1 MPVEFLGMGAT
12 NDGTETHSRSGP
24 AFDPEYTVALARA
37 HEETGW
43 DRVLTAYGSGSPDP
57 AQGAALI
64 ACSTERLQVLVA
76 HRPNVSY
83 PTFAAKTIAT
93 LDVISGG
100 RTTVHVITG
109 GNDHEQQREGD
120 ILPKDRRYDRTREAI
135 QIFKKAWTAREPF
148 DFEGEHYRFSD
159 FVLDVEPVQK
169 PRPRISFG
177 GSSAAAYKVGAE
189 EADIYA
195 LWGEPLAGTADQIR
209 TITELAAAAGRP
221 APTFQVA
228 FRPILGRTEEEAW
241 EKAYATVARIQE
253 RTKGGAQLTRRHKLS
268 DPENSGSQ
276 RLLAVAEQGE
286 RHDRALWT
294 VTAKATGGAGNS
306 TALVGTPET
315 VAAALLDYYDL
326 GVRILSARGYDL
338 LEDAREF
345 GREVIPLVR
354 AEVAK
359 RDAEQRASTPDQR
372 RSSRQAIH
380 SFTRPR
386 S

>member
-37 HEETGW
+37 HEESGW

-57 AQGAALI
+57 GQAAALI
-64 ACSTERLQVLVA
+64 ACRTERLQVLVA

-93 LDVISGG
+93 LDAISGG

-120 ILPKDRRYDRTREAI
+120 TLPKDRRYDRTREAI
-135 QIFKKAWTAREPF
+135 QIFKKAWTSREPF
-148 DFEGEHYRFSD
+148 DFHGEHYRFTD

-177 GSSAAAYKVGAE
+177 GSSPAAYQVGAE

-195 LWGEPLAGTADQIR
+195 LWGEPLAGTAEQIR
-209 TITELAAAAGRP
+209 AITELAAAAGRP
-221 APTFQVA
+221 APAFQVA

-241 EKAYATVARIQE
+241 EKAYATVARIQD
-253 RTKGGAQLTRRHKLS
+253 RTKGGTAQLTRRHKLT
-268 DPENSGSQ
+268 DPENAGSQ

-338 LEDAREF
+338 LEDAKEF

-354 AEVAK
+354 AEVAR
-359 RDAEQRASTPDQR
+359 RDAEQRASVP
-372 RSSRQAIH
+372 A
-380 SFTRPR
+380 
-386 S
+386 

>member
-1 MPVEFLGMGAT
+1 M
-12 NDGTETHSRSGP
+12 
-24 AFDPEYTVALARA
+24 ARA
-37 HEETGW
+37 HESYGR
-43 DRVLTAYGSGSPDP
+43 DRGLTAYGRGSPDP
-57 AQGAALI
+57 APAAPLI
-64 ACSTERLQVLVA
+64 ACRTERLQLLVA

-93 LDVISGG
+93 LDAISGG
-100 RTTVHVITG
+100 RTTIHVITG

-120 ILPKDRRYDRTREAI
+120 TLPKDRRYDRTREAI
-135 QIFKKAWTAREPF
+135 QILKKAWTEREPF
-148 DFEGEHYRFSD
+148 DFHGEHYRFTD
-159 FVLDVEPVQK
+159 FVLDVEPLQK

-177 GSSAAAYKVGAE
+177 GSSQAAYRVGAE

-195 LWGEPLAGTADQIR
+195 LWGEPLAGTAEQIR

-253 RTKGGAQLTRRHKLS
+253 RTKGGVPPPRRHKLTG
-268 DPENSGSQ
+268 PENAGSQ
-276 RLLAVAEQGE
+276 RLLAIAEQGE

-294 VTAKATGGAGNS
+294 VTAKVTGGAGNS

-315 VAAALLDYYDL
+315 VAAALMDYYDL

-338 LEDAREF
+338 LEDAKEF

-359 RDAEQRASTPDQR
+359 RDAEQRASVP
-372 RSSRQAIH
+372 A
-380 SFTRPR
+380 
-386 S
+386 

>member
-1 MPVEFLGMGAT
+1 MPVEFLGIGAT
-12 NDGTETHSRSGP
+12 NDGTETHPRSGP
-24 AFDPEYTVALARA
+24 AFDPAYTLELARA

-43 DRVLTAYGSGSPDP
+43 DRVLTAYSSGSADP
-57 AQGAALI
+57 AQAAAYI
-64 ACSTERLQVLVA
+64 ADHTDRLQLLLA

-83 PTFAAKTIAT
+83 PTFTAKTVAT
-93 LDVISGG
+93 LDQMSGG
-100 RTTVHVITG
+100 RLTLHVITG

-120 ILPKDRRYDRTREAI
+120 VLPKDQRYARTREAI
-135 QIFKKAWTAREPF
+135 QIMKRAWTEFEPF
-148 DFEGEHYRFSD
+148 DFHGEHYSFDD

-177 GSSAAAYKVGAE
+177 GSSEAAYRVGAE

-195 LWGEPLAGTADQIR
+195 LWGEPLVGTAEQIA
-209 TITELAAAAGRP
+209 TITQLAKEAGRP

-241 EKAYATVARIQE
+241 EKAYATVAKIQE
-253 RTKGGAQLTRRHKLS
+253 RTAGGRQLTRRHRLT
-268 DPENSGSQ
+268 DPENAGSQ
-276 RLLAVAEQGE
+276 RLLAIAEQGE

-294 VTAKATGGAGNS
+294 VTAAATGGAGNS

-315 VAAALLDYYDL
+315 VAAALMDYYDL

-338 LEDAREF
+338 VADAREF

-354 AEVAK
+354 AEVAR
-359 RDAEQRASTPDQR
+359 RDAA
-372 RSSRQAIH
+372 
-380 SFTRPR
+380 
-386 S
+386 

>member
-12 NDGTETHSRSGP
+12 NDGTETHPRSGP

-57 AQGAALI
+57 AQGATLI
-64 ACSTERLQVLVA
+64 ACRTERLQVLVA

-120 ILPKDRRYDRTREAI
+120 TLPKDQRYARTREAI
-135 QIFKKAWTAREPF
+135 QIYKRAWTEREPF
-148 DFEGEHYRFSD
+148 DFHGEHYSFDD
-159 FVLDVEPVQK
+159 FVLDVEPAQR
-169 PRPRISFG
+169 PRPQISFG
-177 GSSAAAYKVGAE
+177 GSSPAAYRVGAE

-195 LWGEPLAGTADQIR
+195 LWGEPLAGSAEQIA
-209 TITELAAAAGRP
+209 TITDLARAAGRE
-221 APTFQVA
+221 APRFQVA

-241 EKAYATVARIQE
+241 EKAYATVARIQD
-253 RTKGGAQLTRRHKLS
+253 RTKGGAPLTRRHRLT
-268 DPENSGSQ
+268 DPENAGSQ

-294 VTAKATGGAGNS
+294 VTAQATGGAGNS

-338 LEDAREF
+338 LEDAKEF

-354 AEVAK
+354 AEVAR
-359 RDAEQRASTPDQR
+359 RDTYATAV
-372 RSSRQAIH
+372 
-380 SFTRPR
+380 
-386 S
+386 

>member
-12 NDGTETHSRSGP
+12 NDGTETRPRSGP
-24 AFDPEYTVALARA
+24 AFDPEFTVALARA

-64 ACSTERLQVLVA
+64 ACRTERLQVLVA

-120 ILPKDRRYDRTREAI
+120 TLPKDRRYDRTREAI
-135 QIFKKAWTAREPF
+135 QIFKKAWTSREPF
-148 DFEGEHYRFSD
+148 DFHGAHYRFSD

-195 LWGEPLAGTADQIR
+195 LWG
-209 TITELAAAAGRP
+209 
-221 APTFQVA
+221 
-228 FRPILGRTEEEAW
+228 
-241 EKAYATVARIQE
+241 
-253 RTKGGAQLTRRHKLS
+253 
-268 DPENSGSQ
+268 
-276 RLLAVAEQGE
+276 
-286 RHDRALWT
+286 
-294 VTAKATGGAGNS
+294 
-306 TALVGTPET
+306 
-315 VAAALLDYYDL
+315 
-326 GVRILSARGYDL
+326 
-338 LEDAREF
+338 
-345 GREVIPLVR
+345 
-354 AEVAK
+354 
-359 RDAEQRASTPDQR
+359 
-372 RSSRQAIH
+372 
-380 SFTRPR
+380 
-386 S
+386 

>member
-1 MPVEFLGMGAT
+1 MPVEFLGIGAT
-12 NDGTETHSRSGP
+12 NDGTETHPRSGP
-24 AFDPEYTVALARA
+24 AFDPDYTVALARA

-57 AQGAALI
+57 AQAAALI
-64 ACSTERLQVLVA
+64 ALRTESLQLLLA

-83 PTFAAKTIAT
+83 PTFAAKTVAT

-100 RTTVHVITG
+100 RLTLHVITG

-120 ILPKDRRYDRTREAI
+120 TLPKDERYDRTREAI
-135 QIFKKAWTAREPF
+135 QIVKKAWTSREPF
-148 DFEGEHYRFSD
+148 DFHGDHYDFTD
-159 FVLDVEPVQK
+159 FVLDVEPAQQ

-177 GSSAAAYKVGAE
+177 GSSPAAYRVGAE

-195 LWGEPLAGTADQIR
+195 LWGEPLAGTAEQIR

-221 APTFQVA
+221 APVFQVA
-228 FRPILGRTEEEAW
+228 FRPILGRTEEAAW
-241 EKAYATVARIQE
+241 EKAYATVATIQD
-253 RTKGGAQLTRRHKLS
+253 RTTGGAQLSRRHRLT
-268 DPENSGSQ
+268 DPENAGSQ

-354 AEVAK
+354 AEVAR
-359 RDAEQRASTPDQR
+359 RDAAE
-372 RSSRQAIH
+372 
-380 SFTRPR
+380 RPAVPA
-386 S
+386 

>member
-1 MPVEFLGMGAT
+1 MPVEFLGIGAT
-12 NDGTETHSRSGP
+12 NNGSETDPRTGP
-24 AFDPEYTVALARA
+24 AFDKEYTLALARA

-57 AQGAALI
+57 AQAAALI
-64 ACSTERLQVLVA
+64 ATHTERLQLLLA

-83 PTFAAKTIAT
+83 PTFAAKTVAT
-93 LDVISGG
+93 LDQISDG
-100 RTTVHVITG
+100 RLTLHVITG

-120 ILPKDRRYDRTREAI
+120 TLPKDRRYDRTREAI
-135 QIFKKAWTAREPF
+135 QIFKKAWTSREPF
-148 DFEGEHYRFSD
+148 DFHGEHYDFSD
-159 FVLDVEPVQK
+159 FVLDVEPAQK

-195 LWGEPLAGTADQIR
+195 LWGEPLAGTAEQIA
-209 TITELAAAAGRP
+209 TITALARAAGRP

-241 EKAYATVARIQE
+241 EKAYATVARIQD
-253 RTKGGAQLTRRHKLS
+253 RTKGGTSQLTRRHKLT
-268 DPENSGSQ
+268 DPENAGSQ
-276 RLLAVAEQGE
+276 RLLEVAAQGE
-286 RHDRALWT
+286 RFDRALWT

-338 LEDAREF
+338 LEDAKEF

-354 AEVAK
+354 AEVAR
-359 RDAEQRASTPDQR
+359 RDAEQARTAVP
-372 RSSRQAIH
+372 A
-380 SFTRPR
+380 
-386 S
+386 

>member
-1 MPVEFLGMGAT
+1 MPVEFLGIGAT
-12 NDGTETHSRSGP
+12 NDGTETRPRSGP
-24 AFDPEYTVALARA
+24 AFDKQFTLALARA
-37 HEETGW
+37 HEDSGW

-57 AQGAALI
+57 AQAAAYI
-64 ACSTERLQVLVA
+64 ADHTERLQLLLA

-83 PTFAAKTIAT
+83 PTFAAKTVAT
-93 LDVISGG
+93 LDQISDG
-100 RTTVHVITG
+100 RLTLHVITG

-120 ILPKDRRYDRTREAI
+120 TLPKDRRYDRTREAI
-135 QIFKKAWTAREPF
+135 QILKKAWTSREPF
-148 DFEGEHYRFSD
+148 DFHGEHYDFTD
-159 FVLDVEPVQK
+159 FVLDVEPAQK

-195 LWGEPLAGTADQIR
+195 LWGEPLAGTAEQIA
-209 TITELAAAAGRP
+209 TITDLAAAAGRP

-228 FRPILGRTEEEAW
+228 FRPILGRTEEAAW
-241 EKAYATVARIQE
+241 EKAHATVARIRE
-253 RTKGGAQLTRRHKLS
+253 RTTGGRQLTRRHKLT
-268 DPENSGSQ
+268 DPENAGSQ

-294 VTAKATGGAGNS
+294 VTAAATGGAGNS

-338 LEDAREF
+338 LADAEEF

-354 AEVAK
+354 AEVAR
-359 RDAEQRASTPDQR
+359 RDAEAAKQPA
-372 RSSRQAIH
+372 
-380 SFTRPR
+380 
-386 S
+386 